1 MHFGCHCLPGT
12 LWVKQCFFLT
22 HEFARTHS
30 MSGNPDRLSGV
41 AAVAWSVVT
50 LTAWQAS
57 SGTPDFKQHRGKSAG
72 PIVVRPLHPFFLRST
87 AYSLASVNHIA
98 ATYARSAKQLLDER
112 AIRSSVTTTT
122 CNDKTFFARA

>member
-30 MSGNPDRLSGV
+30 MSRNPKRLSGLTV
-41 AAVAWSVVT
+41 QVSSVVI

-57 SGTPDFKQHRGKSAG
+57 SGTPDVKQHRGKSAG
-72 PIVVRPLHPFFLRST
+72 PIVMHGD
-87 AYSLASVNHIA
+87 A
-98 ATYARSAKQLLDER
+98 
-112 AIRSSVTTTT
+112 
-122 CNDKTFFARA
+122 